1 MKIEDS
7 LVEKCVLFSF
17 KCILS
22 CWNECFSN
30 LFQQLQLNI
39 SLLQAD
45 GSVNRTFTDKLL
57 FNCDELQGISS
68 WNDW

>member
-7 LVEKCVLFSF
+7 LVEKCILFSL

-22 CWNECFSN
+22 CWND

-68 WNDW
+68 WNGW